1 MTNNTI
7 SFSRTDKAIF
17 FKTLN
22 KRVNAY
28 FKENGLKR
36 TGNWKLY
43 SKAIIMFSI
52 FLVPLVLILT
62 ISLPQWVLLL
72 LTVVIGIGMAGV
84 GMNVMHD
91 SNHESFSSKKWV
103 NKIMGSSMYILAG
116 NVYNWKVQHNVLH
129 HTFTNIPGYDE
140 DIDAGRIIRFN
151 KNSKWLK
158 IHQFQKY
165 YSFFLYGLLTIN
177 WAITTD
183 FRQMRK
189 YLKRKLSYGKFPNP
203 ATEWTRLI
211 VTKLLYYFLWIVL
224 PLLVLD
230 IAWWKVL
237 IGFFVMHYTAGI
249 ILSIVFQ
256 LAHIVPLAEMPL
268 PDKEGNLEHTWAVH
282 QLYTTTN
289 FAPNNKFIS
298 WYTGGLNHQ
307 VEHHIFPHISHIHYG
322 KIAKIVKE
330 TALEYDL
337 PYNEYKT
344 FTKAIAEH
352 FNQLKTLGAKP
363 AYA

>member
-1 MTNNTI
+1 MTSNTI
-7 SFSRTDKAIF
+7 SFSRTEKAIF

-43 SKAIIMFSI
+43 SKAIIMFSL
-52 FLVPLVLILT
+52 FLAPLVLILT
-62 ISLPQWVLLL
+62 VSMPQWVLLL

-129 HTFTNIPGYDE
+129 HSFTNIPGHDE

-151 KNSKWLK
+151 KNAKWLK

-203 ATEWTRLI
+203 ATEWTTLI
-211 VTKLLYYFLWIVL
+211 VTKLLYYFLWIAL
-224 PLLVLD
+224 PLLILD

-249 ILSIVFQ
+249 ILSVVFQ
-256 LAHIVPLAEMPL
+256 LAHIVPMAEMPL